1 MKRWKLWSSIA
12 ASLLSIGGGSTYII
26 WNRQPADAT
35 EQVADAQDIS
45 PHAQPPEPIPVRQND
60 ENYSPFVAPASFN
73 EPSANSRG
81 TGVSRVSDDSATE
94 QTEAAPPPRPWVGN
108 GSATPRQDPPA
119 QPQLQ
124 NTASRF
130 AAPRAAQS
138 ATSTDSDPPAV
149 VEGNEFVPVQTLA
162 PLPES
167 AAPAQAAQSQ
177 AAPAAEVDT
186 GPVTQNESSTATES
200 TAPAA
205 EVAVDT
211 ATSPQAAPSKVSTQ
225 EPASES
231 ARAETPPRQPAAV
244 PADSTSES
252 TSSRATVGASRYSDM
267 RRPAPPKL
275 RSAVSDS
282 NTNSNSNSIPT
293 RTPAPPASLPETQS
307 TPLPSQS
314 RRQLGMR
321 NANVAPHASAL
332 TSNAPGERK
341 FEGLQSPSL
350 SIERERPD
358 ETQVGKPAK
367 FVIKVSN
374 VGQVAA
380 QNVVVT
386 DQVPQ
391 GTRFLSA
398 TPETVPAA
406 DGSLV
411 WELGVLQPNEDVT
424 LTVEL
429 MPEVEGEIG
438 SVAEVTFRIPSA
450 VRTIATKPLLK
461 VEHSGPA
468 KVLIG
473 QDVPFQI
480 TVSNPGSGIA
490 TGVVIEVDVPEGLTH
505 DGGREIMSDRFDLR
519 PNESKK
525 LDLILR
531 AAQPGIVQNVVRA
544 VGEGNLVAEHRTQ
557 LEVLAPELQ
566 VAIAGPT
573 KRFLDRPVKYQIGLS
588 NPGTAA
594 ANNIELVVRLP
605 RGLKFTAADKKGQ
618 YDPRQHAVLWSLE
631 ELPAG
636 EQGMVELTALPTD
649 TGEQKLHI
657 EARASLGL
665 AYQHEHVTLVED
677 ITDLVF
683 TVSDENVPIEV
694 GSETTYQIRVANNG
708 TKVATNIRLSVKV
721 PQGLE
726 ITDSEGPSQV
736 EQQGDQLL
744 MQPIAQLAQGEEAVY
759 RLTATGIRAGDQVL
773 RVQLLSDEFS
783 TPVMKEE
790 ITKVYSDK

>member
-12 ASLLSIGGGSTYII
+12 ASLLSIGGGSTYVI
-26 WNRQPADAT
+26 WNRQPAIAT
-35 EQVADAQDIS
+35 ERVADAEESS
-45 PHAQPPEPIPVRQND
+45 PHALPPEPIPDRSD
-60 ENYSPFVAPASFN
+60 APTYSPFVAPASFN
-73 EPSANSRG
+73 QPTANGDATSREN
-81 TGVSRVSDDSATE
+81 RVTDISDTKPNDE
-94 QTEAAPPPRPWVGN
+94 PPRPRF
-108 GSATPRQDPPA
+108 GSNSIPRTPESQLPPSSSTSRYGL
-119 QPQLQ
+119 PGSEPPVS
-124 NTASRF
+124 TAEP
-130 AAPRAAQS
+130 A
-138 ATSTDSDPPAV
+138 PPAV
-149 VEGNEFVPVQTLA
+149 EDSNEFVPIQSPA
-162 PLPES
+162 PLAETD
-167 AAPAQAAQSQ
+167 AAPLAVPGSDGDQSTAQSEQSSATDPTPPSAEAAVDATPSPQ
-177 AAPAAEVDT
+177 ATPFK
-186 GPVTQNESSTATES
+186 PSTQQPSTQQPATES
-200 TAPAA
+200 TTEEQPAKPAVTA
-205 EVAVDT
+205 EVT
-211 ATSPQAAPSKVSTQ
+211 APPS
-225 EPASES
+225 
-231 ARAETPPRQPAAV
+231 RF
-244 PADSTSES
+244 
-252 TSSRATVGASRYSDM
+252 SDM
-267 RRPAPPKL
+267 KRPAPPKL
-275 RSAVSDS
+275 RASIPE
-282 NTNSNSNSIPT
+282 SNSPRVT
-293 RTPAPPASLPETQS
+293 APPATLPQTHAPPAES
-307 TPLPSQS
+307 PS
-314 RRQLGMR
+314 RRPLGAR
-321 NANVAPHASAL
+321 NAAVAPRASAL
-332 TSNAPGERK
+332 TSNAPGDRK

-350 SIERERPD
+350 SIERDRPD

-367 FVIKVSN
+367 FVIKVRN
-374 VGQVAA
+374 VGQVPA

-398 TPETVPAA
+398 SPETVPSA

-411 WELGVLQPNEDVT
+411 WDLGVLQPNEDAT

-450 VRTIATKPLLK
+450 IRTIATKPLLK
-461 VEHSGPA
+461 VEHTGPA

-490 TGVVIEVDVPEGLTH
+490 TGVVIEVDVPEGLAH

-531 AAQPGIVQNVVRA
+531 AAQAGVVQNVVRA
-544 VGEGNLVAEHRTQ
+544 VGDASLMAEHRTQ

-566 VAIAGPT
+566 VATAGPT

-594 ANNIELVVRLP
+594 ANNIELVARLP

-665 AYQHEHVTLVED
+665 EFQHDHVTLVED

-708 TKVATNIRLSVKV
+708 TKVAKNVQLSVTV

-726 ITDSEGPSQV
+726 ITDSDGPSQV
-736 EQQGDQLL
+736 ELQGDQLV
-744 MQPIAQLAQGEEAVY
+744 MQPITQLAQGEEAVY
-759 RLTATGIRAGDQVL
+759 RLTAKGTRAGDQVL

-783 TPVMKEE
+783 TPVTKEE
-790 ITKVYSDK
+790 ITKVYADK

>member
-1 MKRWKLWSSIA
+1 MNRWKLWSSIA
-12 ASLLSIGGGSTYII
+12 ASLLSIGGGSTYFI
-26 WNRQPADAT
+26 WNRQPAEAT
-35 EQVADAQDIS
+35 EQLAEAGDLS
-45 PHAQPPEPIPVRQND
+45 PHAQPPEPIHDRSNASQ
-60 ENYSPFVAPASFN
+60 YSPFVAPASFN
-73 EPSANSRG
+73 QPTASADGTSRG
-81 TGVSRVSDDSATE
+81 NRVTDLPETTPSDT
-94 QTEAAPPPRPWVGN
+94 PPPRPQLGGN
-108 GSATPRQDPPA
+108 SNPGSAEA
-119 QPQLQ
+119 QPPF
-124 NTASRF
+124 NSSNSRYGQPQADAPGATVEP
-130 AAPRAAQS
+130 AAPVV
-138 ATSTDSDPPAV
+138 DSS
-149 VEGNEFVPVQTLA
+149 NEFVPIQNPA
-162 PLPES
+162 PLPETDATALAVPTAEGDTS
-167 AAPAQAAQSQ
+167 STPGAGVESTDSV
-177 AAPAAEVDT
+177 APAAE
-186 GPVTQNESSTATES
+186 
-200 TAPAA
+200 
-205 EVAVDT
+205 EVAEKG
-211 ATSPQAAPSKVSTQ
+211 ASPQAAPPKPLIQQPAPQPTATERTPSELPA
-225 EPASES
+225 EPSAPAELASPPSHFSES
-231 ARAETPPRQPAAV
+231 RRPTAPKLKSRIPESNSARVTTPAATLPQTHAPSAEA
-244 PADSTSES
+244 PARRPLNSRNPVVAPRASVL
-252 TSSRATVGASRYSDM
+252 TSST
-267 RRPAPPKL
+267 
-275 RSAVSDS
+275 
-282 NTNSNSNSIPT
+282 
-293 RTPAPPASLPETQS
+293 
-307 TPLPSQS
+307 
-314 RRQLGMR
+314 
-321 NANVAPHASAL
+321 
-332 TSNAPGERK
+332 PGERK

-358 ETQVGKPAK
+358 ETQVGKTAK
-367 FVIKVSN
+367 FVIKVRN

-398 TPETVPAA
+398 SPETVPSA

-411 WELGVLQPNEDVT
+411 WELGVLQPNEDAT

-438 SVAEVTFRIPSA
+438 SVAELTFRIPTS

-461 VEHSGPA
+461 VEHTGPA

-519 PNESKK
+519 PNESKR
-525 LDLILR
+525 LDLILK
-531 AAQPGIVQNVVRA
+531 AAQPGVVQNVVRA
-544 VGEGNLVAEHRTQ
+544 IGDASLVAEHRTQ

-566 VAIAGPT
+566 VATAGPT
-573 KRFLDRPVKYQIGLS
+573 KRFLDRPVKYQIGVS

-594 ANNIELVVRLP
+594 ANNIELVARLP

-636 EQGMVELTALPTD
+636 EQGMVELTAIPTD

-665 AYQHEHVTLVED
+665 EFQHDHVTLVED

-694 GSETTYQIRVANNG
+694 GSDTTYQIRVANNG
-708 TKVATNIRLSVKV
+708 TKVASNVRLSVTV

-726 ITDSEGPSQV
+726 ITDSDGPSQV
-736 EQQGDQLL
+736 EMQGDQLV

-759 RLTATGIRAGDQVL
+759 RLTAKGTRAGDQVL

-783 TPVMKEE
+783 TPVTKEE
-790 ITKVYSDK
+790 ITKVYADK